1 LERCY
6 RWLRQFFALRG
17 FLTLQTADLGVV
29 YRVCSSDHRDRSVI
43 HRARRAHIA
52 GPSDILGMVGADF
65 SNACR
70 FSSLV
75 YPEEVVDSEEG

>member
-1 LERCY
+1 
-6 RWLRQFFALRG
+6 
-17 FLTLQTADLGVV
+17 
-29 YRVCSSDHRDRSVI
+29 VI
-43 HRARRAHIA
+43 AQLFIVQGRAHIA